1 VVGGGEFVKRERE
14 TSSRSRDFFIKKVR
28 RDEREQKQNRQ
39 TETERRKGKKTKT
52 NTYEIDQN
60 HLTHAHNN
68 DNKYTTRHKI
78 TTRSSKLFIYAR
90 ASRRS
95 SRSVVCGNRRENE
108 RESSGRKK

>member
-1 VVGGGEFVKRERE
+1 MVGGGEFVKRERE

-78 TTRSSKLFIYAR
+78 THSLIKIIYLCAR
-90 ASRRS
+90 VTPLLSVGRLWKS
-95 SRSVVCGNRRENE
+95 SRKRKRE
-108 RESSGRKK
+108 